1 MILKLAGALGA
12 SAVVIALL
20 LEVLKS
26 AIKLKKKDLPT
37 WVQILVPLTLS
48 VGLTWVVWSGL
59 ELIGKIQI
67 VALYAL
73 IVFLAQ
79 YYLSMELMKRAAK
92 GLISFFLRK
101 KGMSEDEIEKILGGD
116 K

>member
-1 MILKLAGALGA
+1 MIKLVAGLGA
-12 SAVVIALL
+12 SAVAIALF
-20 LEVLKS
+20 LEVLKT
-26 AIKLKKKDLPT
+26 IPKLSKKELPT
-37 WVQILVPLTLS
+37 WVQITIPAVFSVVLTL
-48 VGLTWVVWSGL
+48 TVWEGL
-59 ELIGKIQI
+59 ELIGKVQM
-67 VALYAL
+67 VVLYSL

-101 KGMSEDEIEKILGGD
+101 KGMSEEEIKKILGGD

>member
-1 MILKLAGALGA
+1 MMLKLAGALGA

-26 AIKLKKKDLPT
+26 AVKLKGKELPT
-37 WVQILVPLTLS
+37 WVQILVPLVLS

-59 ELIGKIQI
+59 ELIGKVQI

-79 YYLSMELMKRAAK
+79 YYLSMELMKRVAK
-92 GLISFFLRK
+92 SLISFGLRK
-101 KGMSEDEIEKILGGD
+101 KGLNADEIKEILG
-116 K
+116 